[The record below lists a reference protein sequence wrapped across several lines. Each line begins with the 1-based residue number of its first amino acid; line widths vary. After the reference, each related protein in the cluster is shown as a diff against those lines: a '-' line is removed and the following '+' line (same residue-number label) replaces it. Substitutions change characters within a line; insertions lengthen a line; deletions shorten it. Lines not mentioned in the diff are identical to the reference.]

1 MPINSTGRIE
11 KKYHKLDRE
20 NSVYLFSKRM
30 GLEEAQEYLRVKVK
44 ENRDEKWVYIV
55 SGAPA
60 EL

>member
-1 MPINSTGRIE
+1 M
-11 KKYHKLDRE
+11 
-20 NSVYLFSKRM
+20 YLFSKRM

-44 ENRDEKWVYIV
+44 ENKDEKWVYIV